1 MSNGNA
7 IYIFYSRY
15 QTPYS
20 NWRKRR
26 IEFLQG
32 TTIYIYGHHHGV
44 LGILAGWVKKIFCIP
59 LCAELHEGAETL
71 RRFQNKL
78 PPTVNGKDKV
88 SVTTLMASM
97 AVALVKGLDAK
108 CLVVLDAYF
117 AVGPVLLILKG
128 LLDSNGKRLA
138 HQITR
143 AKRNVV
149 GYEDPP
155 PKTGKRGA
163 PRK

>member
-1 MSNGNA
+1 MKVQKS
-7 IYIFYSRY
+7 F
-15 QTPYS
+15 
-20 NWRKRR
+20 
-26 IEFLQG
+26 
-32 TTIYIYGHHHGV
+32 
-44 LGILAGWVKKIFCIP
+44 AGFKTSCRQLSMVKTKS
-59 LCAELHEGAETL
+59 EKL

-108 CLVVLDAYF
+108 CIVVLDAYF

-138 HQITR
+138 HLITR
-143 AKRNVV
+143 AKRNV
-149 GYEDPP
+149 
-155 PKTGKRGA
+155 
-163 PRK
+163 